1 MSKVKGFDNGKNSE
15 ASAPAL
21 WVCVSLSDTAVAMV
35 AEFSQKNTKR
45 GQAGGVPEENIGEGR
60 WLWKETTWPL

>member
-1 MSKVKGFDNGKNSE
+1 MAKNSE

-35 AEFSQKNTKR
+35 AEFSQKSQEADKMDDCLSKMQER
-45 GQAGGVPEENIGEGR
+45 GDGCR
-60 WLWKETTWPL
+60 WG